1 MSSYLDQTW
10 LGNSARAWLMATAA
24 FLIMFTVLP
33 LARSF
38 VLSRQSRVVTVGK
51 GHSGIDLAL
60 LLIGRTGRLF
70 LWIIAVFVAGR
81 FLQSP
86 PRIEKAST
94 VLIVI
99 VVWFQVARW
108 GITAVRFALER
119 QQSKHDAAGDPGF
132 RGSIGIVM
140 FVAQLVIFAVAIL
153 LALDNLGI
161 NITAL
166 VAGLGIGGIAIALA
180 VQTILGDL
188 LASLSI
194 TLDKPFT
201 VGDFLKL
208 DDIQGRVERIGVKS
222 TRLRSVSGEQIILAN
237 ADLLKSRIRNLG
249 RMPEQRALFSI
260 SVSYDTSPEKVSD
273 VAALIETAVA
283 GVPDARFEFCV
294 LKALGE
300 TALVFEICYFVPDP
314 AGGRYLRTMDLVNRR
329 IHAALA
335 DAGVAFASA
344 LRTVPLR
351 PLPPTA
357 LAATTA
363 PIPAA

>member
-1 MSSYLDQTW
+1 MPEFFDQVW
-10 LGNSARAWLMATAA
+10 LGNSARAWLLAAAA
-24 FLIMFTVLP
+24 FLFMFTVLP

-38 VLSRQSRVVTVGK
+38 VLSRQSRVVAAGN
-51 GHSGIDLAL
+51 GHSGIELAL
-60 LLIGRTGRLF
+60 LLIARTGLLF
-70 LWIIAVFVAGR
+70 LWIVAVFVAGR
-81 FLQSP
+81 FLESP
-86 PRIEKAST
+86 PRIEQASK

-108 GITAVRFALER
+108 GITAVGFALER
-119 QQSKHDAAGDPGF
+119 QQAKHEASGDPGF

-208 DDIQGRVERIGVKS
+208 DDIEGHVERIGVKS
-222 TRLRSVSGEQIILAN
+222 TRLRSVSGEQVILAN

-249 RMPEQRALFSI
+249 RMPEQRALLSI
-260 SVSYDTSPEKVSD
+260 PISYETPPEKVDD
-273 VAALIETAVA
+273 VTALIEKAVA
-283 GVPDARFEFCV
+283 GVPAARFEYCV
-294 LKALGE
+294 LKTLAE

-314 AGGRYLRTMDLVNRR
+314 AGGRYLRTTDAINRH

-335 DAGVAFASA
+335 DAGVSFASA
-344 LRTVPLR
+344 ARTVPLR
-351 PLPPTA
+351 A
-357 LAATTA
+357 H
-363 PIPAA
+363 